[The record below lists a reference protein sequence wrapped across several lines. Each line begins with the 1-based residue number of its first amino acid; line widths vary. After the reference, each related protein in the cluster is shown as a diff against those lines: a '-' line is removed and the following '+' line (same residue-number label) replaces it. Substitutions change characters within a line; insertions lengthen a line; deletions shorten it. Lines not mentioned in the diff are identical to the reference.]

1 MEWILSMIDELF
13 SDSSIIESE
22 NYQDIILNNISELY
36 LANFEEEIDEDDLEL
51 GIIIYFSTI
60 SPKRSSTFL
69 KFRKPYTMVSP
80 SHIEYLKNIDQP
92 TQKTQEWYEMRYNL
106 ITASNAWKAL
116 SGGKQLNSFIYEK
129 CLPLDTSKYMGYMTS
144 GSLYWGILFEEVSVM
159 LYEYKYNTIV
169 EDFGC
174 IRDKKYSFL
183 GASPDGINVK
193 LDSPLYGRML
203 EIKNVVNR
211 EITGSPKREYWIQM
225 QLQMNICELN
235 ECDFLET
242 KFEAYNNYN
251 DFMNDGNFTYTK
263 TNKLKGIIMSFI
275 KNEKPV
281 YEYMPLHLSEQEYE
295 VWETKQLKQYGEDT
309 WIKNI
314 YWRLEKYSCVLV
326 IRNKRWFN
334 QVVPT
339 LSNVWDTIIYERING
354 YEHRKPNKH
363 KKREIPFNKCCVN
376 MNNTISVIKVDT
388 EV

>member
-1 MEWILSMIDELF
+1 MEWILFMIDELL
-13 SDSSIIESE
+13 SDNSIIEDE
-22 NYQDIILNNISELY
+22 KYQDIIFNNIFELY
-36 LANFEEEIDEDDLEL
+36 LANFEEEIDTYDLEL
-51 GIIIYFSTI
+51 GMSIYFMTI
-60 SPKRSSTFL
+60 SPKRSSIFL
-69 KFRKPYTMVSP
+69 KYRKPYSMVDS
-80 SHIEYLKNIDQP
+80 SHIEYLKMIDQP
-92 TQKTQEWYEMRYNL
+92 LQKSKEWYEMRYNL

-116 SGGKQLNSFIYEK
+116 SIGKQLNSFIYEK

-144 GSLYWGILFEEVSVM
+144 GSLYWGILFEELSVM
-159 LYEYKYNTIV
+159 FYEHKYNTIV

-174 IRDKKYSFL
+174 IRDNKYSFL

-225 QLQMNICELN
+225 QLQMNICQLN

-242 KFEAYNNYN
+242 KFEAYDSYN

-263 TNKLKGIIMSFI
+263 TNKLKGIIMSFM
-275 KNEKPV
+275 KNDKPI
-281 YEYMPLHLSEQEYE
+281 YEYMPLYLSEKEYE
-295 VWETKQLKQYGEDT
+295 VWEKNLLTQYGEAK

-334 QVVPT
+334 QVVPR
-339 LSNVWDTIIYERING
+339 LSHVWNTIINERIHG
-354 YEHRKPNKH
+354 YEHRKPNKQ
-363 KKREIPFNKCCVN
+363 KKKDSIFNKCCVN
-376 MNNTISVIKVDT
+376 MDNAISVIKVDT